1 LKVNYSSTHKLLMVG
16 RGRGRG
22 NAVSFNIEQL
32 GLVEV
37 KQVQFL
43 LLNLLHYSPL

>member
-1 LKVNYSSTHKLLMVG
+1 MVG

-43 LLNLLHYSPL
+43 LNTTNEIKEIQQYSKK